1 MELVQCYVAA
11 QIGGELV
18 ENGYMHMY
26 GCPFCCSLETITT
39 LLITYVYVLVV
50 SNSVIPWNI
59 AYQAP
64 LSMEVSRQEYWS
76 GVALPSPWDLPNPQI
91 EPKSPA
97 LQMDSLSLSL
107 LESIISYTPV

>member
-1 MELVQCYVAA
+1 MELVQCYVAV

-26 GCPFCCSLETITT
+26 VYPFCCSFETITT
-39 LLITYVYVLVV
+39 LLITYVYVLVMY
-50 SNSVIPWNI
+50 NSVIPRSI

-64 LSMEVSRQEYWS
+64 LSMEFSRQEYWS
-76 GVALPSPWDLPNPQI
+76 RVALPSPGDLSNPQI

-107 LESIISYTPV
+107 LESIISYTPI